1 MLALVI
7 RNLVSRA
14 LSSFSTILV
23 VFVVIKQSHLA
34 QAGLELKIKLKMP
47 LNFWSHCLHFPS
59 AVNTDTHLHTPHPAS
74 LPVLDSLFSGLVV
87 CSRLFA

>member
-23 VFVVIKQSHLA
+23 IFVVIKQPYLA
-34 QAGLELKIKLKMP
+34 QAGLELKIKLRMP
-47 LNFWSHCLHFPS
+47 LNFWSCCLHFPS
-59 AVNTDTHLHTPHPAS
+59 AVITDTHLHTQLHFWS
-74 LPVLDSLFSGLVV
+74 LTVWFLDL
-87 CSRLFA
+87 